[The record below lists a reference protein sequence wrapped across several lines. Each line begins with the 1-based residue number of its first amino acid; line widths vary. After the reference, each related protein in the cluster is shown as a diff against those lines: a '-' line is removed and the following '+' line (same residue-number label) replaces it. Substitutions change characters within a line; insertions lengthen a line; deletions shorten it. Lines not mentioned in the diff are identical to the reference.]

1 MQNGND
7 GFSASNLFI
16 SPKEYFGE
24 LITDAI
30 AKRNIETQ
38 PAVKSYLVNLL
49 EYYVPATNLND
60 QSQTLAEMY
69 LTASQLE
76 HFEKI
81 EKLKKL
87 ADKSLYISGFFGD
100 SLNRKIIDV
109 DYYVEM
115 GETAYAALAATVRED
130 LKAQVFKTFAVQ
142 FSDFVDVLTVVSQQS
157 LIQGDESVLRLYE
170 KYLRTGSEL
179 AKEKLIEIGVV
190 TIPSDQLKRSK
201 QD

>member
-1 MQNGND
+1 
-7 GFSASNLFI
+7 
-16 SPKEYFGE
+16 
-24 LITDAI
+24 
-30 AKRNIETQ
+30 
-38 PAVKSYLVNLL
+38 
-49 EYYVPATNLND
+49 
-60 QSQTLAEMY
+60 MY

-100 SLNRKIIDV
+100 SLNRKLVDL

-190 TIPSDQLKRSK
+190 TVPSDQLKRSK